1 MHKFKIISISESHFN
16 SETLKNDDNL
26 NIPGYNMSHADHPS
40 GWVCIHD
47 KKSLPIGISNINF
60 FSNGFVL
67 I

>member
-40 GWVCIHD
+40 G
-47 KKSLPIGISNINF
+47 
-60 FSNGFVL
+60 
-67 I
+67 